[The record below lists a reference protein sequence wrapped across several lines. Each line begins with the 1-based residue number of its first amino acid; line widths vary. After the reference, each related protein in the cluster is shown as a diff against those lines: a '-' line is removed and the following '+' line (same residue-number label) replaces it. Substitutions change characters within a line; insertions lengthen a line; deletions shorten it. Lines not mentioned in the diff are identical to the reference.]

1 MMKQIFLSLVVLL
14 TTYTAMAQIKTD
26 QGSVTFKIKNAGM
39 GVDGKF
45 SAPICIINFDP
56 SNLSKSKFSGVVVAT
71 SINTDNSGRDNHLR
85 KPEYFDVA
93 KYPTIKIESVSFSE
107 SGKGQYKAVCNLTI
121 KDVTK
126 SLTIPF
132 TYSEASGSIAMEGS
146 FVINRRDFGVG
157 GKSIILSDNANV
169 KIKISGKK

>member
-1 MMKQIFLSLVVLL
+1 MKHILVSLVVLIIA
-14 TTYTAMAQIKTD
+14 TSTMAQIKTD
-26 QGSVTFKIKNAGM
+26 QGSVTFRIKNAGM

-45 SAPICIINFDP
+45 SAPICIISFDP

-85 KPEYFDVA
+85 KPEYFDVT

-107 SGKGQYKAVCNLTI
+107 SGKGQFKGVCNVTI
-121 KDVTK
+121 KGITK
-126 SLTIPF
+126 SVTIPF
-132 TYSEASGSIAMEGS
+132 SYMEASGTFTMDGS

-157 GKSIILSDNANV
+157 GKSIILSDNANIT
-169 KIKISGKK
+169 IKVSGKK

>member
-1 MMKQIFLSLVVLL
+1 MKQILTSLIVFML
-14 TTYTAMAQIKTD
+14 TITAMAQIKTD

-39 GVDGKF
+39 SVEGKF
-45 SAPICIINFDP
+45 GSPICIINFDP

-107 SGKGQYKAVCNLTI
+107 TGKGQYKAVCNLTI

-126 SLTIPF
+126 SITIPF
-132 TYSEASGSIAMEGS
+132 SYSETNGNLAMEGN

-169 KIKISGKK
+169 TIKISGKK